1 MGLNNILTAAMFH
14 GKSVIDL
21 YPQWKGLATAINLF
35 ASAPFTFLPVLIGF
49 SATKKFGGN
58 PYLGAAMGMIMVHP
72 DLLSAYSIG
81 IAQPPVWNIFGFKIA
96 AIGYQGTVLPVLAV
110 AFILA
115 TIEKKLHKVT
125 PTWLDNLTT
134 PLISI
139 MVTSFLTF
147 IFVGPVLREAGNLLA
162 DGITWVYNTLGFVG
176 GGFIDLLKMLVIPL
190 ILLSITRVIMNMKG
204 DNLGKLTTKTIGSLI
219 GLTVFA
225 AITGIVLALLFNL
238 GQGFDAGNNTAE
250 IREAVSLSETIRA
263 LLPSNIVS
271 SMAEGN
277 IVGVVIFSA
286 FIGTSIR
293 RLSKKHADTIEPFV
307 KWVEAFYKIII
318 SVTMTIIK
326 FMPYAVIAL
335 LANTIIS
342 NGIGVLASV
351 GKFIVC
357 LYLAVIIMLVVHM
370 TLAMLN
376 GVSPITYI
384 KNASEPLIIAFT
396 SRSSLGTLPVT
407 IETLEKKFDVN
418 EGVASFVASLG
429 TNMGMNG
436 CAGIYPALTAIML
449 AQITNTPIDLSFCIM
464 LLVIIAISSFGI
476 AGLPGTATIAI
487 SVVISGMG
495 MESYFP
501 LLGAVIAVDP
511 IIDMGRT
518 MLNVSGTIA
527 SSIIVDRSLKRDE
540 EKANKT
546 VQKAV

>member
-1 MGLNNILTAAMFH
+1 MLESNFFTKFLQLSDIRTVGFILVLVALF
-14 GKSVIDL
+14 KVINVL
-21 YPQWKGLATAINLF
+21 QKKKVSFSTRMITGT
-35 ASAPFTFLPVLIGF
+35 LIGLV
-49 SATKKFGGN
+49 
-58 PYLGAAMGMIMVHP
+58 LG
-72 DLLSAYSIG
+72 
-81 IAQPPVWNIFGFKIA
+81 
-96 AIGYQGTVLPVLAV
+96 VLVQAV
-110 AFILA
+110 AKFPENPGDIAWMNELSG
-115 TIEKKLHKVT
+115 
-125 PTWLDNLTT
+125 WY
-134 PLISI
+134 S
-139 MVTSFLTF
+139 
-147 IFVGPVLREAGNLLA
+147 
-162 DGITWVYNTLGFVG
+162 FVG
-176 GGFIDLLKMLVIPL
+176 GGFIDLLKMLVVPL
-190 ILLSITRVIMNMKG
+190 IFLSIIRVIMNMQG
-204 DNLGKLTTKTIGSLI
+204 DNLGKLTTRTIGTLI
-219 GLTVFA
+219 GLTAVA
-225 AITGIVLALLFNL
+225 ALIGIALGVLFNL
-238 GQGFDAGNNTAE
+238 GQGFDAVNNTAE
-250 IREAVSLSETIRA
+250 IRESVSLAETIRG

-271 SMAEGN
+271 AMAEGN

-286 FIGTSIR
+286 FVGTSIR
-293 RLSKKHADTIEPFV
+293 RLSKKYAETIEPFV
-307 KWVEAFYKIII
+307 KWVEASYKIII

-326 FMPYAVIAL
+326 LMPYAVIAL

-342 NGIGVLASV
+342 NGISVLASV

-357 LYLAVIIMLVVHM
+357 LYLAVLIMLVVHM
-370 TLAMLN
+370 TIAMIN
-376 GVSPITYI
+376 GISPIAYI
-384 KNASEPLIIAFT
+384 KNASEPLILAFT

-495 MESYFP
+495 MEAYFP

>member
-1 MGLNNILTAAMFH
+1 MLESNFFTKFLQLSDFRTLAFIVALIALF
-14 GKSVIDL
+14 KVI
-21 YPQWKGLATAINLF
+21 N
-35 ASAPFTFLPVLIGF
+35 VLQKKKVSF
-49 SATKKFGGN
+49 STR
-58 PYLGAAMGMIMVHP
+58 MTT
-72 DLLSAYSIG
+72 
-81 IAQPPVWNIFGFKIA
+81 
-96 AIGYQGTVLPVLAV
+96 GTVLGLVLGVIVQAV
-110 AFILA
+110 AKFPDSPKDIA
-115 TIEKKLHKVT
+115 
-125 PTWLDNLTT
+125 W
-134 PLISI
+134 ISEL
-139 MVTSFLTF
+139 S
-147 IFVGPVLREAGNLLA
+147 G
-162 DGITWVYNTLGFVG
+162 WYGFVG

-396 SRSSLGTLPVT
+396 SRSSLGT
-407 IETLEKKFDVN
+407 
-418 EGVASFVASLG
+418 
-429 TNMGMNG
+429 NMGMNG

-495 MESYFP
+495 MEAYFP

>member
-1 MGLNNILTAAMFH
+1 
-14 GKSVIDL
+14 
-21 YPQWKGLATAINLF
+21 
-35 ASAPFTFLPVLIGF
+35 
-49 SATKKFGGN
+49 
-58 PYLGAAMGMIMVHP
+58 
-72 DLLSAYSIG
+72 
-81 IAQPPVWNIFGFKIA
+81 
-96 AIGYQGTVLPVLAV
+96 
-110 AFILA
+110 
-115 TIEKKLHKVT
+115 
-125 PTWLDNLTT
+125 
-134 PLISI
+134 
-139 MVTSFLTF
+139 
-147 IFVGPVLREAGNLLA
+147 
-162 DGITWVYNTLGFVG
+162 
-176 GGFIDLLKMLVIPL
+176 
-190 ILLSITRVIMNMKG
+190 
-204 DNLGKLTTKTIGSLI
+204 
-219 GLTVFA
+219 
-225 AITGIVLALLFNL
+225 
-238 GQGFDAGNNTAE
+238 
-250 IREAVSLSETIRA
+250 
-263 LLPSNIVS
+263 
-271 SMAEGN
+271 
-277 IVGVVIFSA
+277 
-286 FIGTSIR
+286 
-293 RLSKKHADTIEPFV
+293 
-307 KWVEAFYKIII
+307 
-318 SVTMTIIK
+318 MTIIK

-357 LYLAVIIMLVVHM
+357 LYLAVLIMLVVHM
-370 TLAMLN
+370 TIAMIN
-376 GVSPITYI
+376 GISPIAYI

-495 MESYFP
+495 MEAYFP

>member
-1 MGLNNILTAAMFH
+1 MLESNFFTKFLQLSDFRTLAFIVALIALF
-14 GKSVIDL
+14 KVI
-21 YPQWKGLATAINLF
+21 N
-35 ASAPFTFLPVLIGF
+35 VLQKKKVSF
-49 SATKKFGGN
+49 STR
-58 PYLGAAMGMIMVHP
+58 MTT
-72 DLLSAYSIG
+72 
-81 IAQPPVWNIFGFKIA
+81 
-96 AIGYQGTVLPVLAV
+96 GTVLGLVLGVIVQAV
-110 AFILA
+110 AKFPDSPKDIA
-115 TIEKKLHKVT
+115 
-125 PTWLDNLTT
+125 W
-134 PLISI
+134 ISEL
-139 MVTSFLTF
+139 S
-147 IFVGPVLREAGNLLA
+147 G
-162 DGITWVYNTLGFVG
+162 WYGFVG

-357 LYLAVIIMLVVHM
+357 LYLAVIIMLLVHM

-495 MESYFP
+495 MEAYFP

>member
-1 MGLNNILTAAMFH
+1 MLESNFFTKFLQLSDFRTLAFIVALIALF
-14 GKSVIDL
+14 KVI
-21 YPQWKGLATAINLF
+21 N
-35 ASAPFTFLPVLIGF
+35 VLQKKKVSF
-49 SATKKFGGN
+49 STR
-58 PYLGAAMGMIMVHP
+58 MTT
-72 DLLSAYSIG
+72 
-81 IAQPPVWNIFGFKIA
+81 
-96 AIGYQGTVLPVLAV
+96 GTVLGLVLGVIVQAV
-110 AFILA
+110 AKFPDSPKDIA
-115 TIEKKLHKVT
+115 
-125 PTWLDNLTT
+125 W
-134 PLISI
+134 ISEL
-139 MVTSFLTF
+139 S
-147 IFVGPVLREAGNLLA
+147 G
-162 DGITWVYNTLGFVG
+162 WYGFVG

-190 ILLSITRVIMNMKG
+190 ILLSIT
-204 DNLGKLTTKTIGSLI
+204 
-219 GLTVFA
+219 
-225 AITGIVLALLFNL
+225 IVLALLFNL

-495 MESYFP
+495 MEAYFP

>member
-1 MGLNNILTAAMFH
+1 MLESNFFTKFLQLSDFRTLAFIVALIALF
-14 GKSVIDL
+14 KVI
-21 YPQWKGLATAINLF
+21 N
-35 ASAPFTFLPVLIGF
+35 VLQKKKVSF
-49 SATKKFGGN
+49 STR
-58 PYLGAAMGMIMVHP
+58 MTT
-72 DLLSAYSIG
+72 
-81 IAQPPVWNIFGFKIA
+81 
-96 AIGYQGTVLPVLAV
+96 GTVLGLVLGVIVQAV
-110 AFILA
+110 AKFPDSPKDIA
-115 TIEKKLHKVT
+115 
-125 PTWLDNLTT
+125 W
-134 PLISI
+134 ISEL
-139 MVTSFLTF
+139 S
-147 IFVGPVLREAGNLLA
+147 G
-162 DGITWVYNTLGFVG
+162 WYGFVG

-436 CAGIYPALTAIML
+436 CAGML

-495 MESYFP
+495 MEAYFP

>member
-1 MGLNNILTAAMFH
+1 MLESNFFTKFLQLSDFRTLALIALF
-14 GKSVIDL
+14 KVI
-21 YPQWKGLATAINLF
+21 N
-35 ASAPFTFLPVLIGF
+35 VLQKKKVSF
-49 SATKKFGGN
+49 STR
-58 PYLGAAMGMIMVHP
+58 MTT
-72 DLLSAYSIG
+72 
-81 IAQPPVWNIFGFKIA
+81 
-96 AIGYQGTVLPVLAV
+96 GTVLGLVLGVIVQAV
-110 AFILA
+110 AKFPDSPKDIA
-115 TIEKKLHKVT
+115 
-125 PTWLDNLTT
+125 W
-134 PLISI
+134 ISEL
-139 MVTSFLTF
+139 S
-147 IFVGPVLREAGNLLA
+147 G
-162 DGITWVYNTLGFVG
+162 WYGFVG

-225 AITGIVLALLFNL
+225 AITGIVLAILFNL

-464 LLVIIAISSFGI
+464 LLVIIAIS
-476 AGLPGTATIAI
+476 
-487 SVVISGMG
+487 VVISGMG
-495 MESYFP
+495 MEAYFP